1 MIFQIQIQIENEEL
15 KRDLLKLKT
24 FFIKTQFTNRKA
36 KDCLEALRF
45 IERGEI
51 FDSNLGVRLL
61 GQIPESNPV
70 YKKLYFELALKFK
83 SNGLDLIDK
92 NGALHIVPDDPYFRD
107 IFNQLISGKIKPT
120 KL

>member
-1 MIFQIQIQIENEEL
+1 MIFQFQIENEEL
-15 KRDLLKLKT
+15 KKELLKLRP
-24 FFIKTQFTNRKA
+24 FFIKAQFTNRKA
-36 KDCLEALRF
+36 KDCLEALSH
-45 IERGEI
+45 IERGKS

-70 YKKLYFELALKFK
+70 YKKLYSELALKFK

-107 IFNQLISGKIKPT
+107 IFNQLMSGKIKPT